1 MSMLDAQPQD
11 SDPFATADVLENIKN
26 YSTLLEALTQ
36 LGRRQ
41 NPDQNSEKFSQKN
54 LFKPKL
60 CKINLC
66 IRDEEDVVMG
76 SDDE

>member
-26 YSTLLEALTQ
+26 YSTLLEALAQ

-54 LFKPKL
+54 LFSPKL
-60 CKINLC
+60 CKPNLC